1 MIFNII
7 QIRKLVNNTI
17 KMGSL
22 LIDTVFELKYNR
34 LISLVILWGKQQHLR
49 ASQRRGNVSFGNYFS
64 RMKLGISWELQ
75 ILQRLIH
82 PVFFHMGMFK
92 TFIFRSKGAACFLK
106 TLISE
111 IEFGMKNNK
120 YSHKEE
126 YKSNTTFPFSE
137 VKNESNYTYGA
148 D

>member
-1 MIFNII
+1 MHCL
-7 QIRKLVNNTI
+7 RCKV
-17 KMGSL
+17 
-22 LIDTVFELKYNR
+22 VP
-34 LISLVILWGKQQHLR
+34 LIS
-49 ASQRRGNVSFGNYFS
+49 
-64 RMKLGISWELQ
+64 
-75 ILQRLIH
+75 
-82 PVFFHMGMFK
+82 
-92 TFIFRSKGAACFLK
+92 K

-126 YKSNTTFPFSE
+126 YKSNTTFPFFE